1 MQCSLAFS
9 TQKMQRA
16 RLLLLATPLALAA
29 PTPGPRPPPA
39 LDPWSTALAA
49 EGAPKPS
56 SSVAAEVAAAAK
68 EAVAQAEL
76 ARAKAGIRGANGAA
90 ALLAQPPGDDPTE
103 EPSDTCP
110 TISQVMKTPLS
121 LRWQVWDNSHPRTDC
136 RFHDRECGELA
147 PCDVR
152 PRNSCSGRGGSSRSS
167 SGLGYDKGYESSW
180 RRCRSPSARRA

>member
-1 MQCSLAFS
+1 M
-9 TQKMQRA
+9 
-16 RLLLLATPLALAA
+16 LLATPLALGA

-49 EGAPKPS
+49 EAAPKPS

-110 TISQVMKTPLS
+110 TIRDVMATHRLFAFSK
-121 LRWQVWDNSHPRTDC
+121 NC
-136 RFHDRECGELA
+136 A
-147 PCDVR
+147 A
-152 PRNSCSGRGGSSRSS
+152 SGR
-167 SGLGYDKGYESSW
+167 
-180 RRCRSPSARRA
+180 CRGPPSP